1 MKAANVLILCVG
13 IMFAAPTRAQQT
25 QDVAPAK
32 GQVAAVGE
40 AKHEFRI
47 VSTTDAIV
55 EACPTLWWI
64 VDDPMFGEMHAI
76 ETWFSFRY
84 AGHSGR
90 MVVALTEVPLASVPT
105 AGLPLT
111 NSLETASFGDFM
123 PAVSTALIE
132 WSGNKVAVGSLMPFA
147 AIHGLA
153 ATLTIF
159 RRGEARQV
167 AAAPR
172 FGLLSDTR
180 G

>member
-40 AKHEFRI
+40 AEFRI

-55 EACPTLWWI
+55 EAYPTLWWI

-105 AGLPLT
+105 AGLSLT

>member
-1 MKAANVLILCVG
+1 
-13 IMFAAPTRAQQT
+13 MFAAPTRAQQM

-32 GQVAAVGE
+32 GHVAAVSE
-40 AKHEFRI
+40 ARHEFRI
-47 VSTTDAIV
+47 ISTTDAIV
-55 EACPTLWWI
+55 EAYPTLSWF

-76 ETWFSFRY
+76 ETWLSFRY
-84 AGHSGR
+84 AGHSDR
-90 MVVALTEVPLASVPT
+90 MVVALTEVLLASVPT
-105 AGLPLT
+105 AGLSLT
-111 NSLETASFGDFM
+111 SSLETASFGGFM
-123 PAVSTALIE
+123 SVVSTAIIE
-132 WSGNKVAVGSLMPFA
+132 WSGNKAAVGSLMPFA

-159 RRGEARQV
+159 RRAEARQV

>member
-47 VSTTDAIV
+47 VSTTDVIV
-55 EACPTLWWI
+55 DAYPTLWWI

-90 MVVALTEVPLASVPT
+90 MVVALTEVPLASVPNRRASHSPT
-105 AGLPLT
+105 A
-111 NSLETASFGDFM
+111 
-123 PAVSTALIE
+123 
-132 WSGNKVAVGSLMPFA
+132 W
-147 AIHGLA
+147 
-153 ATLTIF
+153 
-159 RRGEARQV
+159 RRHRSV
-167 AAAPR
+167 TSCPR
-172 FGLLSDTR
+172 FPPRSSNGPATR
-180 G
+180 SPSVR